1 MKSISLWKVILLI
14 LITTSLTSCS
24 DTASVEELSNE
35 ESIAADDENALAL
48 IDSKCFLC
56 HNPNLNADARL
67 APPLSEIRT
76 LYYRDD
82 MSRGEF
88 IASIANF
95 VNEPSKDI
103 ALMSDAVSKYG
114 VMPKQHYETSD
125 LQIISGYMY
134 DNDLSSDA
142 WYKMWDSRHAK
153 TSASDYLKQG
163 KEIALAT
170 KSVLGQNL
178 MQAIQKGGVMNALE
192 FCTVQAIPLTDSMSM
207 VLNAKVK
214 RVSDKP
220 RNPMNAAS
228 KEELQIMDH
237 YSVQMKNKKTIQP
250 EVKTYDD
257 YVVGYYPIETN
268 SMCLQCHGK
277 VGKDVDLQTDKMIKK
292 YYPNDKATG
301 YASNELRGLFIVEM
315 QKR

>member
-1 MKSISLWKVILLI
+1 MKSVSFLSLALLFFMV
-14 LITTSLTSCS
+14 TSLTSCS
-24 DTASVEELSNE
+24 DSATVEELSSE
-35 ESIAADDENALAL
+35 ASIPADDENALAL

-56 HNPNLNADARL
+56 HNPNLDADARL

-88 IASIANF
+88 ITSIEEF
-95 VNEPSKDI
+95 VKEPTKEL
-103 ALMSDAVSKYG
+103 ALMSNAVSKYG
-114 VMPKQHYETSD
+114 VMPKQHYETTD
-125 LQIISGYMY
+125 LKIIAGYMY

-142 WYKMWDSRHAK
+142 WYTMWNDRQGK
-153 TSASDYLKQG
+153 TNASDYLKQG

-178 MQAIQKGGVMNALE
+178 MQALQKEGVMNALE
-192 FCTVQAIPLTDSMSM
+192 FCTVRAIPLTDSMSV

-228 KEELQIMDH
+228 KEELEIMNR
-237 YSVQMKNKKTIQP
+237 YNVQMKNKKMIQP

-277 VGKDVDLQTDKMIKK
+277 VGKDVSLQTDKMIKK

-301 YASNELRGLFIVEM
+301 YASNELRGLFVIEM